1 MKIKKV
7 FFSFLLLFVSPAS
20 IASDCNSMADKRLA
34 VISNCYGSNLSYEE
48 QSACDDDLSNTPP
61 TLEVQLLSD
70 CIQKNMK
77 CLERWVQLV
86 INYQLVNLYDIGID
100 LLSSGNF
107 PDSFWIQN
115 SLASFYILRG
125 KDRDYAAAE
134 VILATLIDDNNRLA
148 LGNLAE
154 LKILKQEYEDA
165 LKIFEYLR
173 LNQIEFE
180 KDHDNL
186 LRLAQLYHFGSGSFK
201 QWDKAEDL
209 YLRALPLSSSGHA
222 EYLLADILLKSDRVE
237 AGLIMLDK
245 AIDKGSVNAA
255 EMLASFFWE
264 GIHVEKNTRKAFKY
278 FQVASKLG
286 SVSALYNQG
295 IIYNQLKEY
304 RKMKI
309 AFYAAAVFGD
319 ENAIYILEKNGE
331 IVNNHICDVR
341 ALFSRSDNFLFYD
354 HLTLQELD

>member
-1 MKIKKV
+1 
-7 FFSFLLLFVSPAS
+7 
-20 IASDCNSMADKRLA
+20 
-34 VISNCYGSNLSYEE
+34 
-48 QSACDDDLSNTPP
+48 
-61 TLEVQLLSD
+61 
-70 CIQKNMK
+70 
-77 CLERWVQLV
+77 
-86 INYQLVNLYDIGID
+86 
-100 LLSSGNF
+100 
-107 PDSFWIQN
+107 
-115 SLASFYILRG
+115 
-125 KDRDYAAAE
+125 
-134 VILATLIDDNNRLA
+134 
-148 LGNLAE
+148 
-154 LKILKQEYEDA
+154 
-165 LKIFEYLR
+165 
-173 LNQIEFE
+173 
-180 KDHDNL
+180 
-186 LRLAQLYHFGSGSFK
+186 
-201 QWDKAEDL
+201 
-209 YLRALPLSSSGHA
+209 
-222 EYLLADILLKSDRVE
+222 
-237 AGLIMLDK
+237 MLDK

-331 IVNNHICDVR
+331 IVNNHVCDVR